1 MLTWM
6 LDVPAGV
13 GRDHSEENLEVFV
26 VTGIILF
33 LTPVWL
39 SILGFCLQ
47 WSVLAAAPELG
58 VPEGVLGI
66 CSYRLSFN

>member
-13 GRDHSEENLEVFV
+13 SWDHGEDNLEVFV
-26 VTGIILF
+26 VAGIILF